1 MPSAIIGN
9 AGGAALGGLAIQL
22 THLQLVPLFA
32 AAVTFI
38 GLIITII
45 SYQSDR
51 QKGPESGPF
60 LFHHGHFWLFYLF
73 HTFLNG
79 MRKRVP

>member
-1 MPSAIIGN
+1 MPSVIIEN

-38 GLIITII
+38 GLIITIM

-51 QKGPESGPF
+51 R
-60 LFHHGHFWLFYLF
+60 
-73 HTFLNG
+73 T
-79 MRKRVP
+79 KRT